1 MSYFRA
7 VATDLDGTL
16 AYHDEVDP
24 EVIEALREI
33 RTRGI
38 RTVLVTGRILAEL
51 RQVFPTLEDEFDL
64 VVAEN
69 GGVLSGPT
77 GVRPLSSPVDPD
89 LAQALTRRDV
99 PIRVGRVLL
108 ACGAGCEEA
117 VAEEVRRSGYELQ
130 LVRNRGALMVL
141 PPGVNKGT
149 GVMEALGDL
158 GISRHSTVALGDA
171 ENDHSLLAAC
181 ELAVAVADAV
191 FPLQQ
196 HADVVL
202 EKAGAEGVTEF
213 LRGSLFLGDERAL
226 SPRWQLKLG
235 RCMDGDDGAFI
246 PASQVNVLVSGG
258 TVSGKSYLAGLAA
271 EQLAAMG
278 YSVAVLDLE
287 GDHAHLASLRGVLG
301 FSHGRLPD
309 PEDLPGLLTHRFSSV
324 VLDLSLEPLEEKR
337 AYARRVLTV
346 LLRLRKTMGLPHWVV
361 LEEAHHVLT
370 DPHFA
375 QEVLSDPVR
384 GLFLV
389 SWRPVDL
396 PEAAWNRIDV
406 LAAMCGRE
414 AAAGGTPEIM
424 AHVSGKSPETM
435 AELLEGTNPGEFL
448 LLNRDVPD
456 RGVRR
461 CRMGERRTNHIRH
474 WRKYADAALPP
485 GRGFFFHRPEPH
497 AEPAQASNLREFVH
511 ILAVTD
517 PDTILHHA
525 DRSDFSRW
533 IRTTVQDAW
542 LASVVASTEEEVRAD
557 GDIDT
562 ARRQILDAIRFR
574 YGA

>member
-1 MSYFRA
+1 MGYFRA

-24 EVIEALREI
+24 EVIGALREI
-33 RTRGI
+33 RARGI

-77 GVRPLSSPVDPD
+77 GVRALSSPVDPD
-89 LAQALTRRDV
+89 LAPALTRRDV

-141 PPGVNKGT
+141 PTGVNKGM
-149 GVMEALGDL
+149 GVVEALGDL
-158 GISRHSTVALGDA
+158 GVSRHSTVALGDA

-181 ELAVAVADAV
+181 ELGAAVADAV
-191 FPLQQ
+191 FPLRR

-202 EKAGAEGVTEF
+202 EKAGAKGVADF
-213 LRGSLFLGDERAL
+213 LRSPLFLGEERAP
-226 SPRWQLKLG
+226 SPRWQLELG
-235 RCMDGDDGAFI
+235 RCLDGESEALI

-258 TVSGKSYLAGLAA
+258 TTSGKSYLAGLAA
-271 EQLAAMG
+271 EQLAALG
-278 YSVAVLDLE
+278 YSVVVLDLE
-287 GDHAHLASLRGVLG
+287 GDHAHLESLRGILG
-301 FSHGRLPD
+301 FSHGRLPK

-324 VLDLSLEPLEEKR
+324 VLDLSLEPPEEKQ

-346 LLRLRKTMGLPHWVV
+346 LLRLRRTMGLPHWIV

-375 QEVLSDPVR
+375 QQVLSDPVR
-384 GLFLV
+384 GLLLV
-389 SWRPVDL
+389 SWRPADL
-396 PEAAWNRIDV
+396 PEAVWDRIDV
-406 LAAMCGRE
+406 LAALCGRE
-414 AAAGGTPEIM
+414 VAVGGTPEIM
-424 AHVSGKSPETM
+424 AHGSGESPGAMT
-435 AELLEGTNPGEFL
+435 ELLEETNPGEFL
-448 LLNRDVPD
+448 LLYRDAPG

-461 CRMGERRTNHIRH
+461 CRLGERRTDHIRH
-474 WRKYADAALPP
+474 WRKYADATLPP
-485 GRGFFFHRPEPH
+485 DRGFSFHQSDPD
-497 AEPAQASNLREFVH
+497 ADPAQASNLREFVH
-511 ILAVTD
+511 ILADAD
-517 PDTILHHA
+517 PHTIRHHA

-533 IRTTVQDAW
+533 IRTTVQDTW

-557 GDIDT
+557 GDVDT
-562 ARRQILDAIRFR
+562 TRRQILDAVRFR